1 MLGRKDKVSEARLTA
16 VQYVL
21 LGVFLVLAFGLWRL
35 QVARSDYYNSLAE
48 QNRIKQVPILAPRG
62 KIIDREG
69 RIIVDNYPSFSVLLL
84 RDQKRNLD
92 ADVELIASGLH
103 IAPDDLRARLKRMA
117 AVPGYQ
123 PLFLKD
129 DITPDELAFIES
141 HRADLPELDIITVHR
156 RLYPKNGFM
165 AHVIGYVG
173 QVSEE
178 MLQQPAWELYNPGD
192 VVGLSGLEAY
202 YNDLLM
208 GKNGSRQV
216 IVNSRGKEVG
226 TLSDVQAVPGKQ
238 LRTTIDLDLQI
249 AAEEALNGRPGAIVA
264 MDPRNGEILAMVSRP
279 AFDPNAFAVK
289 VTRDEWNRLVTDPG
303 KPLLNKA
310 IQAQLAPGSVFKII
324 MATAGLQ
331 EGIAQDLVVSCG
343 GGKSFYGR
351 FFKCWVA
358 ANHTT
363 HGSVGI
369 SKAIF
374 QSCDSYFYTLAEK
387 LGISRIAKWATLL
400 GLGQKTGV
408 DLPQEVSG
416 VMPSEQWKVRN
427 FKQKWYAGETISVGI
442 GQGAVATTPIQL
454 ARALGAITSD
464 GVLVRPHLAFPDQF
478 PSGFK
483 QVANYADKTQLPM
496 EEKNWVTI
504 TDAMALVVSPGG
516 TAASAHLNGIDFAG
530 KTGSAQTVSNELK
543 KKMSAS
549 DKSKFKDNG
558 WFVGVTPR
566 RNPELVVAVL
576 LEEGEHGF
584 FAARAASQVIKAYVE
599 KQRTRQ
605 TLVAQANGGGS
616 KKAEVA
622 GVWHDGNSQSN
633 PTQPNNNLQ
642 GAHFSVDASGK
653 VKPVSEAPGVAAAR
667 STADRNLQATES
679 HTEMAEPEAE
689 PATPPEQPALR
700 NEGERPTVADPKKP
714 AVKPGP
720 PPAKSPAEPGTKPAV
735 SPAALVIP
743 ERHP

>member
-1 MLGRKDKVSEARLTA
+1 MLGRKDKVSEGRLTA

-35 QVARSDYYNSLAE
+35 QIAHSDYYASLAE

-62 KIIDREG
+62 KILDREG

-84 RDQKRNLD
+84 RDQKRDLNAD
-92 ADVELIASGLH
+92 ADLIASGLH
-103 IAPDDLRARLKRMA
+103 MQPDELRARLKRMA

-141 HRADLPELDIITVHR
+141 HIAELPELDIINVHR
-156 RLYPKNGFM
+156 RLYPRNGFM

-178 MLQQPAWELYNPGD
+178 MLQQPQWELYNPGD
-192 VVGLSGLEAY
+192 IVGMSGLEAY
-202 YNDLLM
+202 YNDILM

-216 IVNSRGKEVG
+216 LVNSRGKEVG
-226 TLSDVQAVPGKQ
+226 TLSDVPAVPGKQ

-249 AAEEALNGRPGAIVA
+249 AAEEALEGRPGAIVA

-279 AFDPNAFAVK
+279 AFDPNEFAVK
-289 VTRDEWNRLVTDPG
+289 ITRDEWNRLVTDPG

-331 EGIAQDLVVSCG
+331 EGIAQDLIVNCG
-343 GGKSFYGR
+343 GGKTFYGR
-351 FFKCWVA
+351 FFKCWILG
-358 ANHTT
+358 HGS

-369 SKAIF
+369 SKAIY

-387 LGISRIAKWATLL
+387 LGISRIAKYATML
-400 GLGQKTGV
+400 GLGQKTGI

-416 VMPSEQWKVRN
+416 VMPSEEWKIRN

-454 ARALGAITSD
+454 ARALGAITMD

-478 PSGFK
+478 PPGFK
-483 QVANYADKTQLPM
+483 QVAEYSDKTQIPID
-496 EEKNWVTI
+496 EKNWTTI
-504 TDAMALVVSPGG
+504 TDAMAAVVSPGG

-549 DKSKFKDNG
+549 EKGKFKDNG

-599 KQRTRQ
+599 KQRTRE
-605 TLVAQANGGGS
+605 TLVAKQNAGG
-616 KKAEVA
+616 KAEVA
-622 GVWHDGNSQSN
+622 AVWHQPAASDG
-633 PTQPNNNLQ
+633 TQPDNKLQ
-642 GAHFSVDASGK
+642 AGHFNIDASGRAT
-653 VKPVSEAPGVAAAR
+653 PVAAAPGMTNVKAADSR
-667 STADRNLQATES
+667 GPQTAES
-679 HTEMAEPEAE
+679 HTEMAQPEAQPAAE
-689 PATPPEQPALR
+689 PAQPPLRSEGEQPGPAP
-700 NEGERPTVADPKKP
+700 NQKP
-714 AVKPGP
+714 APKQQAP
-720 PPAKSPAEPGTKPAV
+720 PIAPAQ
-735 SPAALVIP
+735 PAAGPVAAPTAELIQ
-743 ERHP
+743 ENHP

>member
-1 MLGRKDKVSEARLTA
+1 MFGREEKVSPFRLTA

-21 LGVFLVLAFGLWRL
+21 LGIFLFLAFGLWRL
-35 QVARSDYYNSLAE
+35 QVARSDYYSSVAE

-62 KIIDREG
+62 KLLDREG

-84 RDQKRNLD
+84 RDQNRDLD
-92 ADVELIASGLH
+92 ADADKIADGLH
-103 IAPDDLRARLKRMA
+103 IAPDELRARLKRMA
-117 AVPGYQ
+117 SVPGYQ

-173 QVSEE
+173 QVSED
-178 MLQQPAWELYNPGD
+178 MLTQPQWELYNPGD
-192 VVGLSGLEAY
+192 IVGMSGVEQY
-202 YNDLLM
+202 YNDILM
-208 GKNGSRQV
+208 GQNGSRQV

-226 TLSDVQAVPGKQ
+226 TLSDVAAVPGKQ
-238 LRTTIDLDLQI
+238 LKLTIDLDLQI
-249 AAEEALNGRPGAIVA
+249 AAEQAMEGRPGAIVA

-279 AFDPNAFAVK
+279 AFDPNAFAVR
-289 VTRDEWNRLVTDPG
+289 VTRDEWNQLIKDPG

-331 EGIAQDLVVSCG
+331 EGIAQELVVNCG
-343 GGKSFYGR
+343 GGKTFYGR
-351 FFKCWVA
+351 FFKCWIA
-358 ANHTT
+358 GHGS
-363 HGSVGI
+363 HGSVNI
-369 SKAIF
+369 SKAIY

-387 LGISRIAKWATLL
+387 LGISRIAKYATMV

-408 DLPQEVSG
+408 DLPHESSG
-416 VMPSEQWKVRN
+416 LIPSEEWKIRN

-442 GQGAVATTPIQL
+442 GQGAVTTTPIQM
-454 ARALGAITSD
+454 ARAIGAITSD
-464 GVLVRPHLAFPDQF
+464 GVLRRPHIAFPDQF
-478 PSGFK
+478 PPGFK
-483 QVANYADKTQLPM
+483 QVAQYNDETKIPID
-496 EEKNWVTI
+496 EKNWMTI

-516 TAASAHLNGIDFAG
+516 TAGSAHLPGIDFAG

-549 DKSKFKDNG
+549 EKSKFKDNG

-599 KQRTRQ
+599 KQRNRETQ
-605 TLVAQANGGGS
+605 VAKAKASGPNE
-616 KKAEVA
+616 AEVA
-622 GVWHDGNSQSN
+622 AVWHEGDGTPGNNKLQGGHFAIPLDRSAKPVTAAPGVSGGHDALPASTLEATEVHSEMASPEAETPPQGE
-633 PTQPNNNLQ
+633 PTQPPLRQ
-642 GAHFSVDASGK
+642 EGAPDGSI
-653 VKPVSEAPGVAAAR
+653 P
-667 STADRNLQATES
+667 TE
-679 HTEMAEPEAE
+679 
-689 PATPPEQPALR
+689 LK
-700 NEGERPTVADPKKP
+700 PKKP
-714 AVKPGP
+714 A
-720 PPAKSPAEPGTKPAV
+720 AKPAIA
-735 SPAALVIP
+735 PAAAVLRRGQP
-743 ERHP
+743 